1 MAKRARVHS
10 RDIQP
15 QIAAPK
21 GLFAAARVQR
31 LDFPMTIPTT
41 NVDELGR
48 RLHVGTTQE
57 TPELRVSFEAFDVS
71 HNTFSYLT
79 GYTPATFP
87 VSGASISAFK
97 NIDVI
102 GQIRNA
108 NTGKIVN
115 AIYGKKMAITGMDA
129 SFDVRG
135 NSTVTY
141 TAEGN
146 SKKEFSKPVF
156 YDRFTASG
164 GQVNFGLTYQPAF
177 LTRTSGYI
185 INAYHIPASTTD
197 SEGYL
202 TEGTDYTVNGTTGNV
217 NFTAAANGDEVW
229 FTYCAV
235 SQDRYF
241 ETLDDTAPAAIQG
254 KYVPVTIAVNNIQRV
269 QSLRLR
275 AAMTAESIMEMGG
288 LGKPVGYETGIPD
301 VTGDMSVLKTDND
314 LLAILEGVSNTTV
327 ENDMEYAKTT
337 LPLKVQL
344 KNPANPSE
352 VLLTYY
358 IPSITVSAE
367 GDDSTV
373 NQSVNETFSFS
384 STTGE
389 MFVISGAGPY

>member
-31 LDFPMTIPTT
+31 LDFPLTIPTT
-41 NVDELGR
+41 SVDELGR
-48 RLHVGTTQE
+48 RLHVGQVQE
-57 TPELRVSFEAFDVS
+57 TPDLRVSFEAFDVS
-71 HNTFSYLT
+71 HNTYSYLT

-87 VSGASISAFK
+87 VSGVSISYFK
-97 NIDVI
+97 NIDII

-135 NSTVTY
+135 NSTVSY

-146 SKKEFSKPVF
+146 SKKELSKPVF

-164 GQVNFGLTYQPAF
+164 GQTNFGLTYQPAY
-177 LTRTSGYI
+177 LTRTSGYTL
-185 INAYHIPASTTD
+185 NAYSTPATGT
-197 SEGYL
+197 EGYL
-202 TEGTDYTVNGTTGNV
+202 VEGTDYTVTGSNV
-217 NFTAAANGDEVW
+217 ALASAASASDEVW
-229 FTYCAV
+229 FTYAGV

-241 ETLDDTAPAAIQG
+241 ETLDDTAPAAIAG
-254 KYVPVTIAVNNIQRV
+254 KYVPVTIALSNIQRV
-269 QSLRLR
+269 QSVRLR
-275 AAMTAESIMEMGG
+275 AAMAAESIMEMGG

-301 VTGDMSVLKTDND
+301 VTGDISVLKTDND
-314 LLAILEGVSNTTV
+314 LLAILEGVPNSTV
-327 ENDMEYAKTT
+327 ENDMEFAKTT

-344 KNPANPSE
+344 RNPANPSQ

-358 IPSITVSAE
+358 VPSITISAE

-373 NQSVNETFSFS
+373 NQSMNETFSFS

>member
-31 LDFPMTIPTT
+31 LDFPLTIPTT
-41 NVDELGR
+41 SVDELGR

-71 HNTFSYLT
+71 HNTYSYLT
-79 GYTPATFP
+79 GYTPDTFP
-87 VSGASISAFK
+87 TSGVSISNFK
-97 NIDVI
+97 NVDII

-146 SKKEFSKPVF
+146 SKKELSKPVF
-156 YDRFTASG
+156 YDKFTASG
-164 GQVNFGLTYQPAF
+164 AQANFGLTYQPAY
-177 LTRTSGYI
+177 LTRTSGYVL
-185 INAYHIPASTTD
+185 NAYSIPAGGT
-197 SEGYL
+197 EGYL
-202 TEGTDYTVNGTTGNV
+202 TEGVDFTVTGSNV
-217 NFTAAANGDEVW
+217 NLTNAAAVGDEVW
-229 FTYCAV
+229 FTYAGV
-235 SQDRYF
+235 SQDRFF
-241 ETLDDTAPAAIQG
+241 ETLDDVAPAAIAG
-254 KYVPVTIAVNNIQRV
+254 KYVPVTISVSNIQRV
-269 QSLRLR
+269 QSVRLR
-275 AAMTAESIMEMGG
+275 AAMAAESIMEMGG

-301 VTGDMSVLKTDND
+301 VTGDISVLKTDND
-314 LLAILEGVSNTTV
+314 LLALLEGVSNTTV
-327 ENDMEYAKTT
+327 ENDMEFAKTT

-344 KNPANPSE
+344 RNPANPSE

-358 IPSITVSAE
+358 IPSMTFSAE

-373 NQSVNETFSFS
+373 NQSMNETFSFS

-389 MFVISGAGPY
+389 MIVISGAGPY

>member
-31 LDFPMTIPTT
+31 MDFPLSIPTT
-41 NVDELGR
+41 SIDELGR

-71 HNTFSYLT
+71 HNTYSYLT
-79 GYTPATFP
+79 GYTPSTFP
-87 VSGASISAFK
+87 TSGVSISNFK
-97 NIDVI
+97 NVDII

-135 NSTVTY
+135 NSTVSY

-146 SKKEFSKPVF
+146 SKKELSKPIF

-164 GQVNFGLTYQPAF
+164 SQTNFSLSYTPAY

-185 INAYHIPASTTD
+185 LNAYSIPAGGT
-197 SEGYL
+197 EGYL
-202 TEGTDYTVNGTTGNV
+202 TEGTDFTVAGSTVTLAAA
-217 NFTAAANGDEVW
+217 TAASDEVW
-229 FTYCAV
+229 FTYAS

-241 ETLDDTAPAAIQG
+241 DSLDDTAPAAIAG
-254 KYVPVTIAVNNIQRV
+254 KYVPVTISVSNIQRV
-269 QSLRLR
+269 QSVRLR
-275 AAMTAESIMEMGG
+275 AAFQAESIMEMGG

-301 VTGDMSVLKTDND
+301 VTGDISVLKTDND
-314 LLAILEGVSNTTV
+314 LINLLTGQSTT
-327 ENDMEYAKTT
+327 ETETDMEYAKTN
-337 LPLKVQL
+337 LPIKVQL
-344 KNPANPSE
+344 RNPANTQQ

-358 IPSITVSAE
+358 IPSMTFSAE

-373 NQSVNETFSFS
+373 NQSMNETFSFS

-389 MFVISGAGPY
+389 MYVISGAGPY